1 MYLKEY
7 SSVAVFRQS
16 RFETEQCMDCYHHP
30 CSSLEHEISHRAHCC
45 WTAAPVL
52 VLQGSL
58 CYHIP
63 FKQWEVSLFA
73 SPVLTYCS
81 LLSGSASPTC
91 APRPLPDAVQEYSL
105 PAFLGNICQYRFEQ
119 CCLSLSPCLSTT
131 PVCGARSK
139 MEQGTDLG

>member
-1 MYLKEY
+1 
-7 SSVAVFRQS
+7 
-16 RFETEQCMDCYHHP
+16 MDCYHHP
-30 CSSLEHEISHRAHCC
+30 CSSPEHEISHRAHCC

-63 FKQWEVSLFA
+63 FKQREVSLFV

-91 APRPLPDAVQEYSL
+91 VPRPLPDAVQEYSL
-105 PAFLGNICQYRFEQ
+105 PAQKKKKTLFWETFANTG
-119 CCLSLSPCLSTT
+119 LSNAVCPCL
-131 PVCGARSK
+131 PVYPQHQFVDPGVKWSRELTQAK
-139 MEQGTDLG
+139 NNLTN